1 MTERNP
7 FDVLGVTPGAT
18 DEDVRRAYLR
28 LVRKY
33 PPDSAPERFAEIGEA
48 NEKIK
53 TEKARLEFDLFSKEP
68 GIEHPFDALVEDLRS
83 AGKRKPPEY
92 TSMMRF
98 LRECMNRTK

>member
-7 FDVLGVTPGAT
+7 FDVLGVPPGAN

-28 LVRKY
+28 LVQKY
-33 PPDSAPERFAEIGEA
+33 PPDTAPEKFAELCEA

-53 TEKARLEFDLFSKEP
+53 TEKARLEYKLFSKEP

-83 AGKRKPPEY
+83 AEKRMPPDY
-92 TSMMRF
+92 PSMMRF